1 MTSVNM
7 NSLKEKIEMLSK
19 FHQIEILKILQHDEA
34 CTLNENTNGVFVNLT
49 NVSHSVITKLV
60 NYLEYVK
67 KQEKQLNDIESQ
79 KNTLSNTYFK
89 DIKDNHGNMINNSL
103 HVEH

>member
-1 MTSVNM
+1 MTNINL
-7 NSLKEKIEMLSK
+7 NSIKENIEMLSK
-19 FHQIEILKILQHDEA
+19 FHQIEILKILQHDET

-49 NVSHSVITKLV
+49 NVNHQVITEMV

-79 KNTLSNTYFK
+79 KNELSNTYFK
-89 DIKDNHGNMINNSL
+89 DIKDNHVNIINTSL

>member
-1 MTSVNM
+1 MTNVNL
-7 NSLKEKIEMLSK
+7 NSLKENIEQLSK
-19 FHQIEILKILQHDEA
+19 FHQIEILKILQQDET

-49 NVSHSVITKLV
+49 NVPNTVITKLV

-67 KQEKQLNDIESQ
+67 KQEKQLNDIEYQ

-89 DIKDNHGNMINNSL
+89 DIKDNHSNMINTIT
-103 HVEH
+103 

>member
-1 MTSVNM
+1 MTNINL

-19 FHQIEILKILQHDEA
+19 FHQIEILKILQHDDA

-49 NVSHSVITKLV
+49 NVKHTVITELV

-79 KNTLSNTYFK
+79 KNALSNTYFK
-89 DIKDNHGNMINNSL
+89 DIKDNHSTMINTAL

>member
-1 MTSVNM
+1 M
-7 NSLKEKIEMLSK
+7 
-19 FHQIEILKILQHDEA
+19 
-34 CTLNENTNGVFVNLT
+34 
-49 NVSHSVITKLV
+49 V

-79 KNTLSNTYFK
+79 KNELSNTYFK
-89 DIKDNHGNMINNSL
+89 DIKDNHVNIINTSL

>member
-19 FHQIEILKILQHDEA
+19 FHQIEILKILQHDDA

-49 NVSHSVITKLV
+49 NVSDSVITKLV

-89 DIKDNHGNMINNSL
+89 DIKDNHGNMINTSL

>member
-1 MTSVNM
+1 MANDNL
-7 NSLKEKIEMLSK
+7 NSLKENIEQLSK
-19 FHQIEILKILQHDEA
+19 FHQIEILKILQKDET

-49 NVSHSVITKLV
+49 NVQNTVITKLV

-89 DIKDNHGNMINNSL
+89 DIKDNNSNMINT
-103 HVEH
+103 